1 MRSFFFSKVLLFGE
15 YSVIRNSMAL
25 STPYP
30 LFEGVLRFKREGN
43 APPDAELKSF
53 IQYLKQIQ
61 QEDKLPFSFDIASF
75 EFDVARGLFFDSSI
89 PQGFGVGSSG
99 ALCAAL
105 YDRYGVPPEHNSDD
119 INQLKTKFA
128 LLESHFHGAS
138 SGIDP
143 LISYLGHG
151 LLLKEDQSLKKV
163 VIPDYTQGNNGIFI
177 LDTGRA
183 RKTEPLVN
191 LFLEKLKNKSFK
203 SMIENKLL
211 PTNNSCIKYF
221 LTRQIDKLYPCF
233 KELSALQS
241 KHFSPMIPQLLQA
254 LWNRGIKND
263 EYYLKLCGAGGGG
276 FLLGITRNFENIQQT
291 LSPYVIR
298 PLYRFSSLSKERK

>member
-1 MRSFFFSKVLLFGE
+1 MSSVFFSKILLFGE
-15 YSVIRNSMAL
+15 YSVIRKSMAL

-30 LFEGVLRFKREGN
+30 LFEGVLRFKRESN
-43 APPDAELKSF
+43 VTPDTELKSL
-53 IQYLKQIQ
+53 IQYLKELKQRGR
-61 QEDKLPFSFDIASF
+61 LSFHFDIASF
-75 EFDVARGLFFDSSI
+75 EFDVGRGLFFDSSI

-105 YDRYGVPPEHNSDD
+105 YDRYGIPPEHNTLTLAE
-119 INQLKTKFA
+119 LKKRFS

-151 LLLKEDQSLKKV
+151 LLLKENQSLKKV
-163 VIPDYTQGNNGIFI
+163 TIPEYGQGRQGIFL

-191 LFLEKLKNKSFK
+191 LFLEKLKNQVFE
-203 SMIENKLL
+203 SMVETELL
-211 PTNNSCIKYF
+211 PVNNACIQYF
-221 LTRQIDKLYPCF
+221 LTRQTDALYSRF
-233 KELSALQS
+233 KELSSLQAE
-241 KHFSPMIPQLLQA
+241 HFSPMIPQLLQN
-254 LWNRGIKND
+254 LWKKGLKND
-263 EYYLKLCGAGGGG
+263 DYYLKLCGAGGGG
-276 FLLGITRNFENIQQT
+276 FLLGITNNFEKIQQT

-298 PLYRFSSLSKERK
+298 PLYRFPSPSTGQR

>member
-1 MRSFFFSKVLLFGE
+1 MSSMFFSKILLFGE
-15 YSVIRNSMAL
+15 YSIIRNSMAL
-25 STPYP
+25 STPYS
-30 LFEGVLRFKREGN
+30 LFEGVLRFQREGGMV
-43 APPDAELKSF
+43 PDIELKSLV
-53 IQYLKQIQ
+53 QYLKQVRQ
-61 QEDKLPFSFDIASF
+61 NRKLSFKFDIDSF
-75 EFDVARGLFFDSSI
+75 EFDIGRGLFFDSSI

-105 YDRYGVPPEHNSDD
+105 YDRYGIPSKCNTDNIEE
-119 INQLKTKFA
+119 LKKKFA

-163 VIPDYTQGNNGIFI
+163 AIPNYSQGGKGLFI

-191 LFLEKLKNKSFK
+191 LFLEKLKNKFFK
-203 SMIENKLL
+203 NMIENKLL
-211 PTNNSCIKYF
+211 PVNNTCIKYF
-221 LTRQIDKLYPCF
+221 LNQNTDSLYSCF
-233 KELSALQS
+233 KELSSLQS
-241 KHFSPMIPQLLQA
+241 KHFAPMIPQLLQN
-254 LWNRGIKND
+254 LWNQGLKTND
-263 EYYLKLCGAGGGG
+263 YYLKLCGAGGGG
-276 FLLGITRNFENIQQT
+276 FFLGITRNFENIQQK

-298 PLYRFSSLSKERK
+298 PLYRFS